1 MLTAVTLG
9 LLLGLRHA
17 VDPDHLVAVSAISS
31 RHPGPRATAGVGLLW
46 GLGHGATVVVAGG
59 LLVALGAVMPAHL
72 AAGLELGVAAVLIAI
87 GIATL
92 RRPRRSDP
100 VRTRLR
106 TFGVGVVHG
115 LAGTGAVAVL
125 ATAAMPGPAEALV
138 YLAVFAAG
146 TLAGMVGVSLGLGA
160 PLAWLSARPGGARAV
175 SLASG
180 LAALGFGGWMLWR
193 AGVGGGLL

>member
-1 MLTAVTLG
+1 MLTAVALG

-17 VDPDHLVAVSAISS
+17 ADPDHLVAVSAIAS
-31 RHPGPRATAGVGLLW
+31 RRAGPRATAGVGLLW
-46 GLGHGATVVVAGG
+46 GLGHGATVLVAGG
-59 LLVALGAVMPAHL
+59 LLVALGVVVPARV

-87 GIATL
+87 GISTL
-92 RRPRRSDP
+92 RRPSRSELAHSGLP
-100 VRTRLR
+100 S
-106 TFGVGVVHG
+106 FGVGVVHG

-146 TLAGMVGVSLGLGA
+146 TLAGMVGVSLSLGA

>member
-1 MLTAVTLG
+1 MLTAVALG

-17 VDPDHLVAVSAISS
+17 ADPDHLVAVSAISS

-46 GLGHGATVVVAGG
+46 GLGHGATVLVAGG
-59 LLVALGAVMPAHL
+59 LLVALGVVVPARV

-87 GIATL
+87 GFSTL
-92 RRPRRSDP
+92 RRRRHSEP
-100 VRTRLR
+100 AHSGLPS
-106 TFGVGVVHG
+106 FGVGVVHG

-175 SLASG
+175 SLTSG

-193 AGVGGGLL
+193 AGIGGGLL